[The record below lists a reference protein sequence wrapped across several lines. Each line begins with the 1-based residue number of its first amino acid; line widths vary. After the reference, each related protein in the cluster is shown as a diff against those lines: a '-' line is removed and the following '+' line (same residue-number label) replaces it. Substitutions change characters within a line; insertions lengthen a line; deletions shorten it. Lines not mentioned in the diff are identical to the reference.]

1 MNNIELFRKLVTA
14 QNEQI
19 TTTSRK
25 IAELFGKRHADI
37 LRRIDNLDCGED
49 FTERNFAFS
58 YENNDLA
65 NGKPE
70 RLCAITRDGMA
81 YLVMGFTGKK
91 AAEFKVAYINAFN
104 WMAEMLRKRAEID
117 FMMGD
122 FSRRE
127 AESISNGS
135 FHGRGL
141 AKRRIEK
148 HDLSSEL
155 KQIESKLQM
164 VLELVS
170 K

>member
-1 MNNIELFRKLVTA
+1 M
-14 QNEQI
+14 Q
-19 TTTSRK
+19 
-25 IAELFGKRHADI
+25 I

-70 RLCAITRDGMA
+70 RVCRITRDGMA

-104 WMAEMLRKRAEID
+104 WMADMLRQRAEID

-127 AESISNGS
+127 SASISNGT

-141 AKRRIEK
+141 AQRRQEK
-148 HDLSSEL
+148 YALSSEL
-155 KQIESKLQM
+155 EAINQKLQL
-164 VLELVS
+164 VLPLIQQKGDE
-170 K
+170 